1 MAVGELSDEA
11 LVAAL
16 RAHPELR
23 ERVSSIVL
31 AVEGGE
37 GELREADAAEERM
50 VEETRLLGREALKS
64 WAERRV
70 EATEREIRQGPRMHR
85 QGEKKLRWHTKFG
98 EIEVREPQY
107 RFGTRRVRPFVL
119 GAKVNPLGCSR
130 PLQRA
135 IVDFAADQ
143 PFAQARAKLEEHY
156 GLAIGESTI
165 QRITFAHAEAM
176 HESHRRD
183 LEFPETPGLS
193 KPIVVET
200 DGGMVPIVEPNRE
213 GKDKRKGKTLSWREA
228 KLSLAHAQGSC
239 TPVYAGSIEGGV
251 EEAGRRLL
259 CLTRFAPASGP
270 TPGSTRSATAHPGS
284 SAKSSSSSAIRAAT

>member
-1 MAVGELSDEA
+1 M
-11 LVAAL
+11 
-16 RAHPELR
+16 
-23 ERVSSIVL
+23 
-31 AVEGGE
+31 
-37 GELREADAAEERM
+37 
-50 VEETRLLGREALKS
+50 
-64 WAERRV
+64 
-70 EATEREIRQGPRMHR
+70 
-85 QGEKKLRWHTKFG
+85 
-98 EIEVREPQY
+98 
-107 RFGTRRVRPFVL
+107 RPFVL
-119 GAKVNPLGCSR
+119 GAKVNPLRCSR

-156 GLAIGESTI
+156 GFAIGESTI

-251 EEAGRRLL
+251 EAGRRLL
-259 CLTRFAPASGP
+259 SYAVRAGFGANSRIHAVGDGAPWIVGQIEQQFGDQGCYLIDFYHVCEYLAAASAAIAPTRSRA
-270 TPGSTRSATAHPGS
+270 TPGWRRRRRRSEAGVSTLSCGRLRDTASLPKPTTSTHPCEP
-284 SAKSSSSSAIRAAT
+284 AIAILALAPTS